1 MLDAFRTMTGGK
13 NKQVEK
19 QADDLQ
25 TLINTAREE
34 RSALSTMLTTLTA
47 RSAKLTPLGK
57 SLEQVMEKATGATSK
72 LDEITKRISTL
83 DDRGQELEQIDKR
96 IQALKDAARQAELTT
111 QKAIGP
117 DGELQKHREAVQH
130 LSSQALQTQA
140 TLDTLKKER
149 ALLEELRGQ
158 LRTAE
163 GEVKQA
169 TTQAGAVKTE
179 LEQIRATATSL
190 TQDYG
195 KIRETSREARE
206 DTAAAMTTVK
216 DIEKKLVPLAQLHE
230 LSQSTEKRLAG
241 LNVLAEHVSRKAKA
255 LESQQQA
262 VERAVVEANRVNEM
276 VWAMDVQIGK
286 LNEGMKQAAKAE
298 ETIVRIDRLSADTT
312 ERMDTA
318 AKLNHEV
325 QRETSKMQRDSSALL
340 ESLRSEVGT
349 LTIRK
354 REGEFPGML
363 KNREFRIVQVST
375 DKPVPFDPDR
385 KPSQIVKYN
394 GSEKSVRLK

>member
-1 MLDAFRTMTGGK
+1 MLDTFRSMTGGK
-13 NKQVEK
+13 NKQVQQQTEE
-19 QADDLQ
+19 LQ
-25 TLINTAREE
+25 TLITAAREE

-57 SLEQVMEKATGATSK
+57 TLEQVMEKATGASSK
-72 LDEITKRISTL
+72 LDEISDRISTL
-83 DDRGQELEQIDKR
+83 DERGQELEQIDKR
-96 IQALKDAARQAELTT
+96 IQVLKEAARQAELTT

-179 LEQIRATATSL
+179 LEQIRATASSL

-195 KIRETSREARE
+195 RIRETSREARE

-286 LNEGMKQAAKAE
+286 LNEGMKQAARVD
-298 ETIVRIDRLSADTT
+298 ETVSRVEKIAQDTSTNATASPTNWSRIHSPNDW
-312 ERMDTA
+312 
-318 AKLNHEV
+318 
-325 QRETSKMQRDSSALL
+325 L
-340 ESLRSEVGT
+340 ESPYRCS
-349 LTIRK
+349 RK
-354 REGEFPGML
+354 
-363 KNREFRIVQVST
+363 
-375 DKPVPFDPDR
+375 
-385 KPSQIVKYN
+385 KPS
-394 GSEKSVRLK
+394 